1 LEEYITEK
9 PTKEEEKVMEAKL
22 KKDEIMYKLKYL
34 EMQTSAANVGRSRI
48 DSEILENYKPPTVLS
63 REEHLALIER
73 R

>member
-1 LEEYITEK
+1 MEEYITQK
-9 PTKEEEKVMEAKL
+9 PTKEEEKEMEAKL

-48 DSEILENYKPPTVLS
+48 DLEILENYKPPTVLS